1 MSFVCSE
8 SLAVYLLSYHYR
20 GLSVCLPA
28 CVSVYSVYLYGH
40 IPLSVCLAVCL
51 FAVYACLSASLSV
64 QLSLLFHWS
73 SSLHCIVS
81 IVISQPFPPIHRFSP
96 SSRLCSFLIPVFQ
109 ISPLIPVTRSS
120 ALPSFLASVPP
131 IIASMPPIAPVPHCR
146 VASFPLTASSP
157 RDSHSIAS

>member
-1 MSFVCSE
+1 MRIFLC
-8 SLAVYLLSYHYR
+8 LPAW
-20 GLSVCLPA
+20 LSVCLP
-28 CVSVYSVYLYGH
+28 YT
-40 IPLSVCLAVCL
+40 P
-51 FAVYACLSASLSV
+51 SASLSV

-81 IVISQPFPPIHRFSP
+81 IVSQPFPPIHRFSP

-120 ALPSFLASVPP
+120 ALPSFLAS
-131 IIASMPPIAPVPHCR
+131 MPPIAPVPHCR

-157 RDSHSIAS
+157 RDSHSIAT

>member
-1 MSFVCSE
+1 MRIFLC
-8 SLAVYLLSYHYR
+8 LPAW
-20 GLSVCLPA
+20 LSVCLP
-28 CVSVYSVYLYGH
+28 YT
-40 IPLSVCLAVCL
+40 P
-51 FAVYACLSASLSV
+51 SASLSV

-81 IVISQPFPPIHRFSP
+81 IVSQPFPPIHRLSP

-120 ALPSFLASVPP
+120 ALPSFLSSVPP
-131 IIASMPPIAPVPHCR
+131 IVASIPPIAPVPHCR

-157 RDSHSIAS
+157 RDSHSIAT